1 MVVTRTMWWP
11 GSQADW
17 YEGHASLGATTS
29 GTSWAV
35 ADGEV
40 GASDGAETYLLIA
53 NPSSVDGAVRIRLLF
68 EDGTSTQQ
76 SVPISA
82 TSRTTVNI
90 GAQFP
95 EAAWRRFSALV
106 ESVATGTGPA
116 PQIVVERSMYWSPNG
131 IPWAAGSNVVG
142 IRLVP

>member
-1 MVVTRTMWWP
+1 MWWP

-53 NPSSVDGAVRIRLLF
+53 NPSSVDGAVRIRLFF
-68 EDGTSTQQ
+68 EDGTSAQQ
-76 SVPISA
+76 SVPIHA

-106 ESVATGTGPA
+106 ERFECGFRLRACAPAASCAVADMPHQSCTSA
-116 PQIVVERSMYWSPNG
+116 Y
-131 IPWAAGSNVVG
+131 
-142 IRLVP
+142 